1 MTKIY
6 EAQNHILIC
15 SEQDNLGEHRHMAA
29 HIIISLAGEM
39 KVRVG
44 EQEYLCRGVQIPSG
58 VVHKI
63 ETAGQ
68 PVLVFLYDSTT
79 NIAREIKEVQTI
91 SVEVCTGI
99 VASYKKFVQNEMLE
113 NYQEF
118 QRGFLEQI
126 GMNEVISCVTDERI
140 IAAMKYVRENMSGN
154 ISCRQTAE
162 SVFLSESRFSHLFKE
177 QVGMTF
183 AAYVVYQRIM
193 YVYTQILQGTSITE
207 AALAAGF
214 SGSAHFADVNRR
226 VFGLSASSL
235 THDLSFNKV
244 Q

>member
-1 MTKIY
+1 MIKIY
-6 EAQNHILIC
+6 EAQNHILIYT
-15 SEQDNLGEHRHMAA
+15 EQDNLGEHQHMAT
-29 HIIISLAGEM
+29 HVIISLAGEM
-39 KVRVG
+39 KVQIG
-44 EQEYLCRGVQIPSG
+44 EQEYLCSGVQIPSG
-58 VVHKI
+58 TFHKI
-63 ETAGQ
+63 DTVGQ

-79 NIAREIKEVQTI
+79 NIAREIKEVQIMSET
-91 SVEVCTGI
+91 VCTQI
-99 VASYKKFVQNEMLE
+99 TALYEKFAQNETKE

-126 GMNEVISCVTDERI
+126 GIAEVINCVTDERI
-140 IAAMKYVRENMSGN
+140 TAAMTYVRENMSEK
-154 ISCRQTAE
+154 ISCRQAAE

-193 YVYTQILQGTSITE
+193 YVYAEILQGKSITE

-214 SGSAHFADVNRR
+214 AGSAHFADVNRR